1 MGDSDDDD
9 HTSSSFQLTS
19 ILFGNI
25 DETGQLEDDI
35 LDDVSKRHL
44 ASLAR
49 LGLSSIINELI
60 DDAELGAKSTNTDD
74 TADEDNPQ
82 QSNDDHLSQDYDI
95 KSPSAVDYSDINEL
109 AEDLFASEVVN
120 SLKKEEDTTDY
131 DADDDEPNFKQDGQL
146 MPPPP
151 LPEDGKNNGDDLTED
166 GDKKPETPL
175 AAMLPSK
182 YANVDVREL
191 FPDFRHD
198 KVSFKSIENYCSLV
212 SLSTY

>member
-1 MGDSDDDD
+1 MAILSYCGIRELIFPKMADSDDDEG
-9 HTSSSFQLTS
+9 SSSHFQLTS

-25 DETGQLEDDI
+25 DESGQLEDDI
-35 LDDVSKRHL
+35 LDNDSKRHL

-49 LGLSSIINELI
+49 LGLSSIINELLL
-60 DDAELGAKSTNTDD
+60 DDAELNAR
-74 TADEDNPQ
+74 
-82 QSNDDHLSQDYDI
+82 SNRENNAENDHHNDVHSSEDYDV

-109 AEDLFASEVVN
+109 AEDIFINDVSFKTPKN
-120 SLKKEEDTTDY
+120 EEDTTDY
-131 DADDDEPNFKQDGQL
+131 DADDEGPNMKLDMQL

-151 LPEDGKNNGDDLTED
+151 LPETEKESADLTED
-166 GDKKPETPL
+166 GLKKKLETPL

-198 KVSFKSIENYCSLV
+198 KVSF
-212 SLSTY
+212 

>member
-1 MGDSDDDD
+1 MGDSDDDE

-25 DETGQLEDDI
+25 DESGQLEDDL
-35 LDDVSKRHL
+35 LDSVSKRHL

-49 LGLSSIINELI
+49 LGLSSLINELI
-60 DDAELGAKSTNTDD
+60 DDAELGDKSIQTGETV
-74 TADEDNPQ
+74 DEGNSQ
-82 QSNDDHLSQDYDI
+82 QSNSEHLSEDYDI

-109 AEDLFASEVVN
+109 AEDLFASEVTSN
-120 SLKKEEDTTDY
+120 SLKNEEDTTDY
-131 DADDDEPNFKQDGQL
+131 DADDEGPNLKHDGQL

-151 LPEDGKNNGDDLTED
+151 LPEDGKSNGDNLTED
-166 GDKKPETPL
+166 GESKKPETPL

-198 KVSFKSIENYCSLV
+198 KVSFK
-212 SLSTY
+212 TT

>member
-1 MGDSDDDD
+1 MGDSDEDEG
-9 HTSSSFQLTS
+9 SGSNFQLTG

-35 LDDVSKRHL
+35 LDSVSKRHL

-60 DDAELGAKSTNTDD
+60 DDAELGDKSSQSSENTDFIKSS
-74 TADEDNPQ
+74 ED
-82 QSNDDHLSQDYDI
+82 QSASSDQFSQDYDV
-95 KSPSAVDYSDINEL
+95 KSPSAIDYSDINEL
-109 AEDLFASEVVN
+109 AEDYIISDSGINQV
-120 SLKKEEDTTDY
+120 KKEEDNTDY
-131 DADDDEPNFKQDGQL
+131 DADDEGPMKDLQL

-151 LPEDGKNNGDDLTED
+151 MPDANKEGSEDLSEDGQS
-166 GDKKPETPL
+166 KKLETPL

-198 KVSFKSIENYCSLV
+198 KV
-212 SLSTY
+212 